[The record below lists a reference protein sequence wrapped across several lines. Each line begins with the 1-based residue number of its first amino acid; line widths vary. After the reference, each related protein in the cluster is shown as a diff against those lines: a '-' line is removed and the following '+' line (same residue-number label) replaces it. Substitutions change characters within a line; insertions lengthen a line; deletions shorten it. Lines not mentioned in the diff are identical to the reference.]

1 MPMRKK
7 QTSEPK
13 LKLTLIECLS
23 SLSKKDDSDGLAALI
38 RSINERGRLNKAKA
52 KAKSKS
58 KAIVEHP
65 WQPEPEPPLA
75 A

>member
-1 MPMRKK
+1 MRKK
-7 QTSEPK
+7 RASEPK

-52 KAKSKS
+52 KSKS
-58 KAIVEHP
+58 KAKIECS

>member
-7 QTSEPK
+7 RVSEPK

-38 RSINERGRLNKAKA
+38 RSINEKGRLNKAKS
-52 KAKSKS
+52 KSKS
-58 KAIVEHP
+58 KAKMECS
-65 WQPEPEPPLA
+65 WQGEQPEPPLA

>member
-1 MPMRKK
+1 MRKK

-38 RSINERGRLNKAKA
+38 RSINERGRLNKAK
-52 KAKSKS
+52 SKS
-58 KAIVEHP
+58 KTIVEHS

>member
-7 QTSEPK
+7 RASKPK

-38 RSINERGRLNKAKA
+38 RSINEKGRLNKA

>member
-7 QTSEPK
+7 RLSEPK
-13 LKLTLIECLS
+13 PKLTLIECLS

-38 RSINERGRLNKAKA
+38 RSINERGRLNKAK
-52 KAKSKS
+52 SKS
-58 KAIVEHP
+58 KPIVEHS

>member
-7 QTSEPK
+7 RASEPK

-38 RSINERGRLNKAKA
+38 RSINEKGRLN

-58 KAIVEHP
+58 KAKMECS

>member
-1 MPMRKK
+1 MRKK
-7 QTSEPK
+7 RASEPK

-38 RSINERGRLNKAKA
+38 RSINEKGRLNKAKSKCNA
-52 KAKSKS
+52 KMECS
-58 KAIVEHP
+58 

>member
-7 QTSEPK
+7 RASKPK

-52 KAKSKS
+52 KS
-58 KAIVEHP
+58 KAKMECS